1 MRVFQWIVAA
11 ALVGLVIVGLPV
23 VQAQQGAPQ
32 QPAVPIGERVGQRVD
47 NAINR
52 LEQGAATAQAT
63 VQQGFASAGQSR

>member
-1 MRVFQWIVAA
+1 
-11 ALVGLVIVGLPV
+11 
-23 VQAQQGAPQ
+23 
-32 QPAVPIGERVGQRVD
+32 VPIGERVGQRVD